1 MNKNEYI
8 KELEKCLKY
17 LPQDEKEDALAFYN
31 EYLGDM
37 ELADDEDVLTKLG
50 TPKEVAKEILDNCT
64 AKAVNE
70 QKDSKSVK
78 GSGKIVWLVILGIA
92 SLPVSLPL
100 SIAALAIVIALLLTV
115 FAVLLAFVLA
125 AVGLVLAGLVGLAK
139 TLFVPGLASKLVSIG
154 VSLAFIGFGVLALVG
169 TVELFK
175 LIIRALG
182 NASVKRREKKEGEK
196 SHE

>member
-8 KELEKCLKY
+8 KELENCLKY
-17 LPQDEKEDALAFYN
+17 LPQDEREDALAFYN

-50 TPKEVAKEILDNCT
+50 TPREVAKEILDNCT

-70 QKDSKSVK
+70 QKSNKTVK

-92 SLPVSLPL
+92 SLPVSLPI
-100 SIAALAIVIALLLTV
+100 SIVALAIVIALLLTV
-115 FAVLLAFVLA
+115 FAVLLS
-125 AVGLVLAGLVGLAK
+125 LVLVSVVLVFAGFVGLAK
-139 TLFVPGLASKLVSIG
+139 TLFIPGFASKLVGFG
-154 VSLAFIGFGVLALVG
+154 VSLAFIGFGVLAIVG

-175 LIIRALG
+175 LIIRAMG